1 MVFLN
6 IIETSLPLTNPVLK
20 FLVILIIILAAPI
33 LLGKLKIPHILGL
46 IIAGAIIGPNGFNLL
61 LRDSGII
68 LSGTAGLLYI
78 MFLAGL
84 EIDMA
89 EFKRN
94 SSKSFLFGMYTFLI
108 PMGIGIIVG
117 IYVLQFS
124 IITSV
129 LLASMFASHTLIA
142 YPILGKFGV
151 TKNRAVN
158 IAVGGTMITDILAL
172 LVLAVII
179 GMHNG
184 EVNTQFWIKL
194 TISILIFGFI
204 VLYLFPIIG
213 RWFLKRYQDKVSQ
226 YIFVLAMVF
235 LGSFLA
241 EVAGVEAIIG
251 AFLTG
256 LALNRLIP
264 STSPLMNRIEFVGN
278 AIFIPFFLIGV
289 GMLVNYK
296 AFISDFE
303 TIKVAAVMTITATSC
318 KYIAAWL
325 TQKSLNFSIDERRLI
340 FGLSNAQA
348 AATLAAVLIGY
359 NVILGETPDGEPI
372 RLLGESILNGAIIM
386 ILITCTIAT
395 FVAQKG
401 AQNISLSESQ
411 YLEREENETEERI
424 LIPISNPDT
433 VEELINFSTLIKSKN
448 NKHGLYALNI
458 VLNNTS
464 TAVENQRAKKILEK
478 AVDMA
483 ASTDIFLQ
491 RLLRYDLNIVNGI
504 TGVLKENNITDLVLG
519 FHSEKAI
526 SENFLGK
533 LTDGILSNSDATT
546 FVYKSVQPVA
556 TIKRHVIVIPAFAE
570 NEIGFPFWLLKV
582 WNISRNS
589 GAKLL
594 FYAPNRTLEIL
605 LEIQKKH
612 QIEAEFKGY
621 NNWSN
626 FSEIATE
633 VSVNDNII
641 LVLSRENKT
650 SYDKEMKKTPDL
662 IGTYFPNN
670 SFILIYP
677 RQTGVSEEVLM
688 GLNNP
693 SLLPPIEKLDKV
705 AKDIFNYFK
714 RSS

>member
-1 MVFLN
+1 MVFLS
-6 IIETSLPLTNPVLK
+6 IIETTLPFTNPVLK
-20 FLVILIIILAAPI
+20 FLIILIIILAAPI
-33 LLGKLKIPHILGL
+33 LFGKLKIPHILGL

-61 LRDSGII
+61 LRDSSII

-89 EFKRN
+89 DFKRN

-108 PMGIGIIVG
+108 PMGLGILVSLYI
-117 IYVLQFS
+117 LEFS
-124 IITSV
+124 MVTSV

-142 YPILGKFGV
+142 FPILSKFGV

-158 IAVGGTMITDILAL
+158 VAVGGTMITDILAL
-172 LVLAVII
+172 LVLAVIV
-179 GMHNG
+179 GMHTG
-184 EVNTQFWIKL
+184 EVNIQFWIKL
-194 TISILIFGFI
+194 SISIVIFGCI
-204 VLYLFPIIG
+204 VLFLFPIIG
-213 RWFLKRYQDKVSQ
+213 RWFLKKYQDKVSQ

-235 LGSFLA
+235 LGAFLA
-241 EVAGVEAIIG
+241 ELAGVEAIIG
-251 AFLTG
+251 AFFTG

-264 STSPLMNRIEFVGN
+264 TTSPLMNRIEFVGN

-289 GMLVNYK
+289 GMLVNYR
-296 AFISDFE
+296 AFFTDFE
-303 TIKVAAVMTITATSC
+303 TIKVAAVMTITATTC
-318 KYIAAWL
+318 KFLAAWL
-325 TQKSLNFSIDERRLI
+325 TQKSLNFTVDERRLI

-359 NVILGETPDGEPI
+359 NVIIGQTPDGEPI

-411 YLEREENETEERI
+411 LIDSDEVETEEKI

-433 VEELINFSTLIKSKN
+433 VEELINFSTIIKSKN
-448 NKHGLYALNI
+448 NKNGLFALNI
-458 VLNNTS
+458 VINDTT
-464 TAVENQRAKKILEK
+464 TAEENLKAKKILEK

-483 ASTDIFLQ
+483 ASTDLFLQ

-504 TGVLKENNITDLVLG
+504 TGVIKENNITDLVLG
-519 FHSEKAI
+519 LHVKKKI
-526 SENFLGK
+526 SETFLGE
-533 LTDGILSNSDATT
+533 LTNGILINSNPTT
-546 FVYKSVQPVA
+546 FVYKPAQPIA
-556 TIKRHVIVIPAFAE
+556 TIKRHIIIIPAFAE
-570 NEIGFPFWLLKV
+570 NEIGFPFWLLKI
-582 WNISRNS
+582 WNISKNT

-594 FYAPNRTLEIL
+594 FYASDRTLNIL
-605 LEIQKKH
+605 RGIQKKH
-612 QIEAEFKGY
+612 QIEAEFKSY

-626 FSEIATE
+626 FSEIA
-633 VSVNDNII
+633 VDLDINDNIL
-641 LVLSRENKT
+641 LVLSRENKP
-650 SYDKEMKKTPDL
+650 SYNKDMRKVSEY
-662 IGTYFPNN
+662 INAYFPNN

-677 RQTGVSEEVLM
+677 MQVGVSEDILM

-693 SLLPPIEKLDKV
+693 SLLPPIEKLDEIV
-705 AKDIFNYFK
+705 TNIAQIFK
-714 RSS
+714 RKS

>member
-20 FLVILIIILAAPI
+20 FLIILIIILIAPI

-46 IIAGAIIGPNGFNLL
+46 IIAGAVIGPNGFNLL

-94 SSKSFLFGMYTFLI
+94 SSKSLLFGMYTFLI
-108 PMGIGIIVG
+108 PMILGILVSLYILHFPLV
-117 IYVLQFS
+117 
-124 IITSV
+124 TSV

-142 YPILGKFGV
+142 YPILSKFGV

-158 IAVGGTMITDILAL
+158 ISVGGTMITDILAL
-172 LVLAVII
+172 LVLAVIV

-184 EVNTQFWIKL
+184 IVNMQFWIKL
-194 TISILIFGFI
+194 SVSILVFGFI
-204 VLYLFPIIG
+204 VLYLFPIIA
-213 RWFLKRYQDKVSQ
+213 RWFLKRYHDKVSQ
-226 YIFVLAMVF
+226 YVFVLAMVF
-235 LGSFLA
+235 FGSFLA
-241 EVAGVEAIIG
+241 EVAGIEAIIG

-264 STSPLMNRIEFVGN
+264 ATSPLMNRIDFVGN

-296 AFISDFE
+296 IFITDFE

-318 KYIAAWL
+318 KFIAAWL
-325 TQKSLNFSIDERRLI
+325 TQKSLNFSVDERRLI

-359 NVILGETPDGEPI
+359 NLIIGETPEGEPI
-372 RLLGESILNGAIIM
+372 RLLGESILNGTIIM

-401 AQNISLSESQ
+401 ARNISISGAQ
-411 YLEREENETEERI
+411 YLEGEEDETEERI

-433 VEELINFSTLIKSKN
+433 VEELINFSTIIKSNN
-448 NKHGLYALNI
+448 NKNGLYALNI
-458 VLNNTS
+458 VINDTS
-464 TAVENQRAKKILEK
+464 TAEEKIKSKKILEK

-483 ASTDIFLQ
+483 ASTDIYLQ
-491 RLLRYDLNIVNGI
+491 RLLRYDLNIINGI
-504 TGVLKENNITDLVLG
+504 TGVIKENNITDLVLG
-519 FHSEKAI
+519 FHSQKTI

-533 LTDGILSNSDATT
+533 LTNGILLNTDATI
-546 FVYKSVQPVA
+546 FVYKPVQPIA
-556 TIKRHVIVIPAFAE
+556 TIKRHVIVISAFAE
-570 NEIGFPFWLLKV
+570 NEIGFPFWLLKI
-582 WNISRNS
+582 WNISRNT

-594 FYAPNRTLEIL
+594 FYAPGRTLNIL
-605 LEIQKKH
+605 REIQSKH
-612 QIEAEFKGY
+612 QIEAEFESY
-621 NNWSN
+621 NIWNS
-626 FSEIATE
+626 FSEIASQVDE
-633 VSVNDNII
+633 NDNIL
-641 LVLSRENKT
+641 LVLSREHNPSYNKQMQKV
-650 SYDKEMKKTPDL
+650 SDY
-662 IGTYFPNN
+662 INTYFSKN
-670 SFILIYP
+670 SLILIYP
-677 RQTGVSEEVLM
+677 KQLRVSDEVLM

-693 SLLPPIEKLDKV
+693 SLLPPIEKLDKI
-705 AKDIFNYFK
+705 ANTIFKYFK
-714 RSS
+714 KSS